1 MIKLIK
7 SLFIKSERGED
18 LNNFRRS
25 SNYNYQD
32 VCM

>member
-7 SLFIKSERGED
+7 IIFSKRKRGED